1 MFSKVTSRKANSWL
15 LLIGVCVLGLAGV
28 MIKLANAS
36 VYGVAFYRLIIA
48 AIIFAVISNKEIASG
63 FKKVNTKTFLWMIL
77 GGIIFSFH
85 LMLWIYSLKTVSV
98 FVAMVIMASNP
109 IYATLGAYLIFK
121 EKPRSNFM
129 LSFIIAFI
137 GTVLIFWNGLFD
149 LRSGYSG
156 MVAIFL
162 STLLFA
168 AYVLTGKKVRA
179 TTGSSFYIFILYS
192 SAAAV
197 CFMGMLLTD
206 APIISY
212 SANSY
217 LYFILLAVFPTVI
230 GHGALNHCVSY
241 FKASTVTM
249 LTLLEPVVGSV
260 VAYFVLGEKICSLSI
275 FGFLLI
281 IFGVA
286 LLFKKELV
294 SFIKRRLWN

>member
-1 MFSKVTSRKANSWL
+1 MFSKITTRSANSWL
-15 LLIGVCVLGLAGV
+15 LLIGVCMLSLAGV

-48 AIIFAVISNKEIASG
+48 AIIFAVVSNKEIFHG
-63 FKKVNTKTFLWMIL
+63 FKKVNTKTFLWMVF
-77 GGIIFSFH
+77 GGVIFSFH

-98 FVAMVIMASNP
+98 FVAMIIMASNP
-109 IYATLGAYLIFK
+109 VYATLGAYLIFK
-121 EKPRSNFM
+121 EKPRNNFM
-129 LSFIIAFI
+129 FSFIIAFI
-137 GTVLIFWNGLFD
+137 GTVLIFWDGIFD
-149 LRSGYSG
+149 LKAGYSG
-156 MVAIFL
+156 MIAVFI

-197 CFMGMLLTD
+197 CFAGMLLTD

-217 LYFILLAVFPTVI
+217 FYFILLAVFPTVI
-230 GHGALNHCVSY
+230 GHGALNHCVSF

-249 LTLLEPVVGSV
+249 ITLLEPVIGSV
-260 VAYFVLGEKICSLSI
+260 VAYFVLREDVDPLSL

-281 IFGVA
+281 IFGVS
-286 LLFKKELV
+286 LLFKNEFV
-294 SFIKRRLWN
+294 GFVKRRLWN

>member
-1 MFSKVTSRKANSWL
+1 MFSKITSKRANSWL
-15 LLIGVCVLGLAGV
+15 LLIGVCMLSLAGV

-48 AIIFAVISNKEIASG
+48 AIIFAVISNREIITG
-63 FKKVNTKTFLWMIL
+63 FQKVNKRTLLWMIL
-77 GGIIFSFH
+77 GGVIFSFH

-98 FVAMVIMASNP
+98 FVAMIIMASNP
-109 IYATLGAYLIFK
+109 VYATLGAYLIFK
-121 EKPRSNFM
+121 EKPRNNFM
-129 LSFIIAFI
+129 FSFVIAFV
-137 GTVLIFWNGLFD
+137 GTVLIFWDGIFD
-149 LRSGYSG
+149 LKSGYSG
-156 MVAIFL
+156 MIAVFL

-197 CFMGMLLTD
+197 CFAGMLFTN

-217 LYFILLAVFPTVI
+217 FYFILLAVFPTVI
-230 GHGALNHCVSY
+230 GHGALNHCVSS

-249 LTLLEPVVGSV
+249 LTLLEPVIGSV
-260 VAYFVLGEKICSLSI
+260 IAYFILGEDISSLSA

-286 LLFKKELV
+286 LLFKKEFFGFV
-294 SFIKRRLWN
+294 KERLWN

>member
-28 MIKLANAS
+28 MIKVANAS
-36 VYGVAFYRLIIA
+36 VYGLAFYRLILA
-48 AIIFAVISNKEIASG
+48 AIIFAVISNKEIALG

-77 GGIIFSFH
+77 GGVIFSLH
-85 LMLWIYSLKTVSV
+85 LMFWIYSLKTVSV

-129 LSFIIAFI
+129 FSFIIAFI

-149 LRSGYSG
+149 LKSGYSG
-156 MVAIFL
+156 MIAIFL

-197 CFMGMLLTD
+197 CFAGMLLTD

-212 SANSY
+212 SANNY
-217 LYFILLAVFPTVI
+217 FYFI
-230 GHGALNHCVSY
+230 S
-241 FKASTVTM
+241 
-249 LTLLEPVVGSV
+249 
-260 VAYFVLGEKICSLSI
+260 
-275 FGFLLI
+275 
-281 IFGVA
+281 
-286 LLFKKELV
+286 
-294 SFIKRRLWN
+294 R